1 MERRE
6 IKLFP
11 RSEIKER
18 TGKVSQ
24 MKKVI
29 NETEFVFPAKSV
41 NESFA
46 RYAVGAFCTQLDPTV
61 EELSD
66 IRTAVSEAVTN
77 AVVHG
82 YKDDGKGKIYISCKI
97 LEDRTL
103 IISVK
108 DKGCGI
114 EDIALAMTPLYTG
127 DPSGERGG
135 MGFSIMESFTDDLKV
150 QSSLGKGTTVTM
162 VKRFLPLEDI
172 ARQ

>member
-1 MERRE
+1 
-6 IKLFP
+6 
-11 RSEIKER
+11 
-18 TGKVSQ
+18 
-24 MKKVI
+24 MKKKIV
-29 NETEFVFPAKSV
+29 NETEFSFPAKSV

-46 RYAVGAFCTQLDPTV
+46 RYAVSSFCAQLDPTI

-82 YKDDGKGKIYISCKI
+82 YRDSGEGRVYIKVKI

-103 IISVK
+103 VIT
-108 DKGCGI
+108 
-114 EDIALAMTPLYTG
+114 LAMTPLYTG

-150 QSSLGKGTTVTM
+150 RSSVGRGTTVTM
-162 VKRFLPLEDI
+162 IKRLSAL
-172 ARQ
+172 

>member
-1 MERRE
+1 
-6 IKLFP
+6 
-11 RSEIKER
+11 
-18 TGKVSQ
+18 

-29 NETEFVFPAKSV
+29 NETELVFSAVSE

-46 RYAVGAFCTQLDPTV
+46 RCAVASFCAQLDPTL

-77 AVVHG
+77 AIVHG
-82 YKDDGKGKIYISCKI
+82 YRDSGTGKVYISCKI
-97 LEDRTL
+97 QENRTL
-103 IISVK
+103 VIKVR

-114 EDIALAMTPLYTG
+114 EDIALAMTPLYSG

-150 QSSLGKGTTVTM
+150 ISGLGKGTTVIMTKKFSPFNFCS
-162 VKRFLPLEDI
+162 VDPKTI
-172 ARQ
+172 